1 MYTCDY
7 YPATDLEETL
17 NELADN
23 KHAMVLAGGTDLLP
37 RIRSKDIAP
46 PLLIDIHRLPFGRI
60 VKEDSVIRIGA
71 LVTISELLSSLVLK
85 QSFPAIIE
93 AAEQIAG
100 PPIRNRATV
109 AGNLVNA
116 SPAADLAPP
125 LLIYN
130 SSLLLRSKNGDRI
143 VPLCDFFVG
152 PGKTLLESGE
162 LVVEIQLRPP
172 ELPTASKFLK
182 FGKRRAMA
190 ISVASTAVSL
200 SLDEAGLLC
209 NSRIALGSVAPK
221 PIRSYQAESILN
233 GSRPSETAFKT
244 AAEMAI
250 QDADPITDIRATRE
264 FRQHIVGVLVRRA
277 LESGWS
283 ELEEKVRDGRN

>member
-1 MYTCDY
+1 MYTFDY
-7 YPATDLEETL
+7 YSAEDLEETL
-17 NELADN
+17 SELADN
-23 KHAMVLAGGTDLLP
+23 KHAMVLAGGTDILP
-37 RIRSKDIAP
+37 RVRSKDIAP

-60 VKEDSVIRIGA
+60 VKEEGFIRIGA

-93 AAEQIAG
+93 AAGQIAG

-125 LLIYN
+125 LLIYDA
-130 SSLLLRSKNGDRI
+130 SLLVRSKSGDRI
-143 VPLCDFFVG
+143 VLLCDFFIG

-162 LVVEIQLRPP
+162 LVVEVQLRPS
-172 ELPTASKFLK
+172 ELPTAAKFLK

-200 SLDEAGLLC
+200 SLDKTGLLC

-221 PIRSYQAESILN
+221 PIRSYRAESILD
-233 GSRPSETAFKT
+233 GAKPSETIFRT

-250 QDADPITDIRATRE
+250 QDADPITDIRASRE